1 MRVLLID
8 ADMRNPSAHRV
19 LKLDNSVGLANYL
32 AGIAV
37 ATQAFQKTE
46 IPGLTFMATG
56 PLPPNPAE
64 LLAGPKM
71 VTLISHTA
79 ESFDLVII
87 DAPPILGL
95 ADAPLLSSITAGT
108 LLVLGAG
115 ETRRGVVRASLKRLH
130 FARARVV
137 GAVLNKYDFRSASYG
152 YGYGSGYGY
161 GYGYGAME
169 HYGYGAKAVPQV
181 ENGAKG

>member
-8 ADMRNPSAHRV
+8 ADMRNPSAHRI
-19 LKLDNSVGLANYL
+19 LKRDNAVGLANYL
-32 AGIAV
+32 AGV
-37 ATQAFQKTE
+37 AMAPDAFQKTD

-71 VTLISHTA
+71 VTLVSHA
-79 ESFDLVII
+79 GESYDVVII

-95 ADAPLLSSITAGT
+95 ADAPLLASIAAGT
-108 LLVLGAG
+108 LLVLGSG
-115 ETRRGVVRASLKRLH
+115 ETRRGVVKASLKRLH

-137 GAVLNKYDFRSASYG
+137 GAVLNKFNFRTASYG
-152 YGYGSGYGY
+152 YGSSYGY

-169 HYGYGAKAVPQV
+169 HYGYGTKPAAQV
-181 ENGAKG
+181 EHAPNS